1 MGLDIEFTFANGKT
15 VDAHMCYSSF
25 LPRILA
31 NFTQEQLKDFN
42 LNWIG
47 DESIP
52 VIHTCKFVKIIYRI
66 CKKEGYIHKNMPGD
80 PVSMIFC

>member
-47 DESIP
+47 DEPIP
-52 VIHTCKFVKIIYRI
+52 VILFPNHQLSNHQLPNHRLPN
-66 CKKEGYIHKNMPGD
+66 H
-80 PVSMIFC
+80 